1 MRLFTF
7 RNVFYKTKK
16 ILEKD
21 LTIIWNSFNKDLF
34 RFILSRVKDSD
45 AAKDILQDS
54 FIKIQTNIST
64 LRDEKSLKF
73 WIYRITNN
81 SIMDYFRKKNYD
93 VNEFKD
99 NYDLPDTPGKYEL
112 NDKTSE
118 LAECILPFIDKLP
131 EKYKEA
137 LTLTEFKNYSQLQ
150 LAEHLGISYSGA
162 KSRVQRAKIKLRELF
177 ENCCNISHDKYGNII
192 EYKSR
197 KCKKSC

>member
-1 MRLFTF
+1 MQR
-7 RNVFYKTKK
+7 
-16 ILEKD
+16 D
-21 LTIIWNSFNKDLF
+21 LTIIWNSFNKDLY
-34 RFILSRVKDSD
+34 RLILSRVKDSD

-54 FIKIQTNIST
+54 FIKIQTKLST
-64 LRDEKSLKF
+64 LKKEKSLKF
-73 WIYRITNN
+73 WIYRITYN
-81 SIMDYFRKKNYD
+81 SIIDYFRKKNYD